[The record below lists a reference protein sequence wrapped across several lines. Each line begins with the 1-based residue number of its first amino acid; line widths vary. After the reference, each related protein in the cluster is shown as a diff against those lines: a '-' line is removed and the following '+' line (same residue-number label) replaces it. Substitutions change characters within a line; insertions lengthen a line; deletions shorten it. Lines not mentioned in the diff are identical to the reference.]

1 MDKTEDGIVVG
12 RISDIWALADAKTGD
27 ILKLKGSGVA
37 LLFDSKDIKNFEIG
51 TIQGLQQIHLHLFG
65 DLYDFAGV
73 HENERDGHDDG
84 DDGDYDH
91 DRDRD
96 DGDRDGVND
105 HDHDDD
111 FQNDHMCKLD

>member
-1 MDKTEDGIVVG
+1 MGSVSLFRASEACLRSFVVM
-12 RISDIWALADAKTGD
+12 
-27 ILKLKGSGVA
+27 V
-37 LLFDSKDIKNFEIG
+37 LL
-51 TIQGLQQIHLHLFG
+51 GLLVFVVEVLQEQVK

-84 DDGDYDH
+84 DGGDYEH

-105 HDHDDD
+105 HGHDDD

>member
-1 MDKTEDGIVVG
+1 MGSVSLFRASEACLRSFVVM
-12 RISDIWALADAKTGD
+12 
-27 ILKLKGSGVA
+27 V
-37 LLFDSKDIKNFEIG
+37 LL
-51 TIQGLQQIHLHLFG
+51 GLFVFVVEVLQEQVK

-73 HENERDGHDDG
+73 HENERDGDGHDDG
-84 DDGDYDH
+84 DDRDYDH
-91 DRDRD
+91 DRD